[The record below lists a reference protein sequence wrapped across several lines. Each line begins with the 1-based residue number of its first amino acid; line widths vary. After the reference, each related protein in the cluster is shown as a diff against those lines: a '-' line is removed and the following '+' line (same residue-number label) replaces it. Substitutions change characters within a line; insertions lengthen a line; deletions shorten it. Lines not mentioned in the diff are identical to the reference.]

1 MLKKNFFTHKKLA
14 ALTVSQFFALTST
27 ASNLPEER
35 ADIMFHSYDGGGIEI
50 TGPSVL
56 VRKNIKDT
64 VSVYGN
70 YYVDQVSSASI
81 DVITSGASAYKEER
95 TEYSFGAEYL
105 YNKSSFSLSATQST
119 ENDYDASTL
128 SFDVSQEFFGDMTTF
143 SLGYSHGDD
152 TVKKKNDDSF
162 EEAALRKKF
171 RVGITQVLSPK
182 WLLGLSAEK
191 TNDQGFLNNP
201 YRSIRY
207 LNKDVVATQAERY
220 PHTRNSD
227 TLAARTIY
235 YLPYRASVRAEYR
248 SFNDNWGIKATNA
261 ELRYLH
267 PYNQWTFQASIRNY
281 SQTQASF
288 YADLFPYAD
297 SQRDFLAR
305 DKEMSEYAS
314 SSFGIGIF
322 YDIDKHWVPFF
333 DKATLNFQLDH
344 MEFDYTNFRDARLSM
359 GENAQYQAGSEPLYS
374 LKANVIRLF
383 ISVFY

>member
-143 SLGYSHGDD
+143 SLGY
-152 TVKKKNDDSF
+152 
-162 EEAALRKKF
+162 
-171 RVGITQVLSPK
+171 
-182 WLLGLSAEK
+182 
-191 TNDQGFLNNP
+191 
-201 YRSIRY
+201 
-207 LNKDVVATQAERY
+207 
-220 PHTRNSD
+220 
-227 TLAARTIY
+227 
-235 YLPYRASVRAEYR
+235 
-248 SFNDNWGIKATNA
+248 
-261 ELRYLH
+261 
-267 PYNQWTFQASIRNY
+267 
-281 SQTQASF
+281 
-288 YADLFPYAD
+288 
-297 SQRDFLAR
+297 
-305 DKEMSEYAS
+305 
-314 SSFGIGIF
+314 
-322 YDIDKHWVPFF
+322 
-333 DKATLNFQLDH
+333 
-344 MEFDYTNFRDARLSM
+344 
-359 GENAQYQAGSEPLYS
+359 
-374 LKANVIRLF
+374 
-383 ISVFY
+383 